1 MSPLYFIVA
10 AAGLGVVLFAMLGL
24 VLSRLWRRATPERA
38 LVRTGGSKMYVTME
52 GGCFQIPII
61 HEITPVNMNTMRLD
75 IGRDGDN
82 SLITKDRLRVDVSVA
97 FFTRVA
103 RTHDGIGTAASSL
116 GRRTLDPL
124 EIKKLIES
132 KFDDALRA
140 VAMSMTL
147 PELLDQRDQFRQ
159 AVLNAVGEDLKKN
172 GLELEAVSIT
182 TLNQTDVKFFK
193 ADNVI
198 DAEGLT
204 SITRQTESRRRERND
219 ISQETEVAIQE
230 RNLQAAQRT
239 LTIRQTEEKAKLEQ
253 SEQIATM
260 TAEQNSRIASNKAA
274 QAQAA
279 KESEI
284 QSERAV
290 EQAQIAR
297 KQAIEL
303 SEQLRRIAIANKSQ
317 EQSNAEAEANQARAK
332 AARSEEEVV
341 TATEVARAERTKQIA
356 VIASNQA
363 AEQDA
368 VKVRVL
374 AKAEREAADDRAQA
388 VLTEARASADAAELE
403 ARGIKA
409 RALAEA
415 EGKTAINAAEN
426 SLSDAQIALRRAL
439 AIIENLPAILQAQ
452 MKPLEKMSDFKVVHF
467 SGMTPGINGGGAP
480 GVAPAAGGGF
490 AHQLLDAVQQ
500 YRMQSPIVEAALR
513 DVGLI
518 GADGK
523 LSPSGIN
530 LGSLRSDAVA
540 DSPNGHS

>member
-1 MSPLYFIVA
+1 MSPLYFIIA
-10 AAGLGVVLFAMLGL
+10 MAGLGLLFILMLGL

-38 LVRTGGSKMYVTME
+38 IVRTGGSKVYVTME

-75 IGRDGDN
+75 IGRDAEN

-103 RTHDGIGTAASSL
+103 RTHDGIAAAASSL

-182 TLNQTDVKFFK
+182 TLNQTDVKHFR

-204 SITRQTESRRRERND
+204 SITRQTETRRRERND

-230 RNLQAAQRT
+230 RNLQSAQRS
-239 LTIRQTEEKAKLEQ
+239 LSIRQTEEKAKLEQ
-253 SEQIATM
+253 AEQIANM
-260 TAEQNSRIASNKAA
+260 TAEQSARIASTKAA

-279 KESEI
+279 KEAEI
-284 QSERAV
+284 QAERAV

-303 SEQLRRIAIANKSQ
+303 SEQQRRIAIANKSQ
-317 EQSNAEAEANQARAK
+317 EQSHAEAEANQARAK
-332 AARSEEEVV
+332 AARAEEDVV

-356 VIASNQA
+356 VLASTQA

-368 VKVRVL
+368 VKVRVT
-374 AKAEREAADDRAQA
+374 AKAEREAAEDRAEA
-388 VLTEARASADAAELE
+388 VLTEARAAADSAELE

-426 SLSDAQIALRRAL
+426 SLSEAQIALRRAL
-439 AIIENLPAILQAQ
+439 AIIENLPEILQAQ
-452 MKPLEKMSDFKVVHF
+452 MKPLEKMTDFKVVHF
-467 SGMTPGINGGGAP
+467 GGMSPGINGAGAP
-480 GVAPAAGGGF
+480 GVAPAAGGGGF
-490 AHQLLDAVQQ
+490 AHQILDAVQQ

-523 LSPSGIN
+523 LSPTGLN
-530 LGSLRSDAVA
+530 MGAGKSDA
-540 DSPNGHS
+540 PN